1 MDDSYESLVT
11 NVLTRLEKEKIVVD
25 DLFSMLLSH
34 EVRLEMSKGKTQFKV
49 IHDISANLAKKSQ
62 NYSKP
67 NYGNNMPD
75 NGNYGSH
82 FGGNKNIICQ
92 ICYILGH
99 GAHKCRNMFNHAF
112 VPK

>member
-11 NVLTRLEKEKIVVD
+11 NVLTRLGKEKITVD

-34 EVRLEMSKGKTQFKV
+34 EVRLEMSKGKT
-49 IHDISANLAKKSQ
+49 HDMSANLAKKSQ

-67 NYGNNMPD
+67 NSGNNMPD

-92 ICYILGH
+92 ICYILGY